1 MSRKKKELSLQD
13 QLLQTDNMDEVNE
26 IVEMF
31 NVDLQKKNIIRSAK
45 LSEVQDK
52 VVDQMLLRLEER
64 ADNFSNDDLIKYHKI
79 VNETLTKTD
88 TTMDNIKTPTIQ
100 INQQV
105 NVDSMTFDTDSRKR
119 ILAAVHDIMKGDAT
133 IVDAE
138 IDEDNQ

>member
-1 MSRKKKELSLQD
+1 MSKKKKEVSLQD
-13 QLLQTDNMDEVNE
+13 KLLQTNNMDEVNE

-119 ILAAVHDIMKGDAT
+119 ILAAVHDIINGDES

-138 IDEDNQ
+138 INEDK

>member
-52 VVDQMLLRLEER
+52 VVDQMLLRLEKR